1 MIGKGKIAVIAV
13 LGLVLMGT
21 LLMSGCTEEDGTKK
35 VSIVGSSTVLPIAQ
49 QCAEKFNDDH
59 DDIQVTVKGGGSGAG
74 IDALGQG
81 TADVGMASRPIKQ
94 SEIDEYPDTDFTDNV
109 VAKDGVAVIV
119 SKQVYNGGVTGLTTQ
134 QVIDIYEKT
143 ITNWKDIGG
152 PDETIFVVER
162 EEGSGTRDTFMD
174 ALGLEDTD
182 ADSAKDGNSKVKTS
196 VKTSNN
202 AIGYVG
208 LGYVGDDTP
217 AVKLDGVM
225 PSEST
230 IASGDYSITRS
241 LHMYTDGEPKG
252 AVKEYLDY
260 VLSDEGQQIV
270 ADEGFIPLN

>member
-1 MIGKGKIAVIAV
+1 MIGKGKLAVIAV

-21 LLMSGCTEEDGTKK
+21 LLMSGCTEEDGNKK

-59 DDIQVTVKGGGSGAG
+59 DNIQVTVKGGGSGAG

-81 TADVGMASRPIKQ
+81 TADIGMASRPIKQ
-94 SEIDEYPDTDFTDNV
+94 SEIDEYPDVDFTDNV
-109 VAKDGVAVIV
+109 VAKDGVAIIV
-119 SKQVYNGGVTGLTTQ
+119 SKQVYDGGVTGLTTQ

-143 ITNWKDIGG
+143 ITNWKDVGG

-174 ALGLEDTD
+174 ALGLEDTN

-225 PSEST
+225 PSEGT

-252 AVKEYLDY
+252 AVKEYIDY

-270 ADEGFIPLN
+270 ADEGFIALN

>member
-1 MIGKGKIAVIAV
+1 MIGKGKISVIAV

-21 LLMSGCTEEDGTKK
+21 LLMSGCTEDDETKK
-35 VSIVGSSTVLPIAQ
+35 ISIVGSSTVLPIAQ

-81 TADVGMASRPIKQ
+81 TADIADASRPIKQ
-94 SEIDEYPDTDFTDNV
+94 SEIDEYPDIDFTDNV
-109 VAKDGVAVIV
+109 VAKDGVAIIV
-119 SKQVYNGGVTGLTTQ
+119 SKEIHDAGVTGLTTQ
-134 QVIDIYEKT
+134 QVVDIYVGT
-143 ITNWKDIGG
+143 ITNWKDVGG

-174 ALGLEDTD
+174 ALGLEETS

-217 AVKLDGVM
+217 SITLDGVM

-230 IASGDYSITRS
+230 IASGDYGITRS

-252 AVKEYLDY
+252 AVKEFIDY
-260 VLSDEGQQIV
+260 VQSDEGQQIV
-270 ADEGFIPLN
+270 ADEGFIRVN